1 MKTMKAANVSSPKP
15 ASAPDQARGAE
26 SRPKESIR
34 ERARR
39 ADIRKALS
47 ILKQAGKG
55 NPPMPGDQR

>member
-1 MKTMKAANVSSPKP
+1 MKTVKATNLSSPKP
-15 ASAPDQARGAE
+15 ASAPGQAGGAE

-34 ERARR
+34 ERAQR

-55 NPPMPGDQR
+55 NSPIPGDER